1 MTKRSLRT
9 ILNPYTRPIP
19 SKEPGPS
26 PRHDTSIPVSEIWS
40 AKASMS
46 RTGKSSAGS
55 NRSSSGHKTWPG
67 HYQESVLNLTSI
79 DFVFWHQP
87 EQSSSYVLPPA
98 SCPTISKAFGGA
110 SAGVRV
116 GLTLAVLT
124 AVVLTGPSCGGPK
137 PQVTAASPPTPVGV
151 VKAIQ
156 MDVPVH
162 AEWVATLEGYVNAQ
176 IQPQVT
182 GYLISQNY
190 KEGSYVH
197 KGDVLFEIDPRPFQ
211 AALDQAKG
219 QLAQARAQLYLAD
232 VNVKRDTPLVKE
244 QAIAQS
250 QLDTETAAQM
260 QAQAAIQ
267 AAEAA
272 VEQARLNLEFT
283 NVRSL
288 VDGIAGIATSQ
299 MGNLVS
305 PGTVLT
311 TVSKV
316 DPIRVY
322 LPISEQEYLQ
332 FTSKRLKKSSSS
344 DLLRASDSPA
354 LDLILSD
361 GSAYPHKGQVIFTD
375 RQVDPQTGTIRV
387 VAAFPNPGNVLRPGQ
402 FGRVRALLNVRRG
415 AVLVPQRCVTELQ
428 GTYEVA
434 VVAAQNSISIRKV
447 KVGDRVGSW
456 WVIDEGLAPGEEVVS
471 NGTSKVRD
479 GMPVTPTVE
488 NPDPEGTR

>member
-1 MTKRSLRT
+1 M
-9 ILNPYTRPIP
+9 
-19 SKEPGPS
+19 
-26 PRHDTSIPVSEIWS
+26 
-40 AKASMS
+40 
-46 RTGKSSAGS
+46 
-55 NRSSSGHKTWPG
+55 
-67 HYQESVLNLTSI
+67 SI
-79 DFVFWHQP
+79 DFVFWRQP
-87 EQSSSYVLPPA
+87 EQSRSRVLPPA
-98 SCPTISKAFGGA
+98 SCPAISKDFGGA

-116 GLTLAVLT
+116 GLILAALT

-137 PQVTAASPPTPVGV
+137 PQLAAASPPTPVGV

-176 IQPQVT
+176 IQPQVS

-197 KGDVLFEIDPRPFQ
+197 KGDVLFGIDPRPFQ

-244 QAIAQS
+244 RAIAQS

-272 VEQARLNLEFT
+272 VEQAQLNLGFT
-283 NVRSL
+283 SVRSL
-288 VDGIAGIATSQ
+288 VDGIAGIASTQ
-299 MGNLVS
+299 MGNLVG
-305 PGTVLT
+305 PATVLT
-311 TVSKV
+311 TVSQL
-316 DPIRVY
+316 DPIKVY
-322 LPISEQEYLQ
+322 FPISEQEYLQ
-332 FTSKRLKKSSSS
+332 FTSKLLNKTSTS
-344 DLLRASDSPA
+344 DLLRASDSRV
-354 LDLILSD
+354 LDLILAD
-361 GSAYPHKGQVIFTD
+361 GSTYPHKGQVIFTD

-387 VAAFPNPGNVLRPGQ
+387 VGAFPNPGNILRPGQ
-402 FGRVRALLNVRRG
+402 FGRVRALVGLRRG

-434 VVAAQNSISIRKV
+434 AVTAQNSISIRKV
-447 KVGDRVGSW
+447 KVGERVALL
-456 WVIDEGLAPGEEVVS
+456 WVINEGLAPGETVVAE
-471 NGTSKVRD
+471 GTSKVRE
-479 GMPVTPTVE
+479 GMTVAPTLE
-488 NPDPEGTR
+488 TSAPEGSR

>member
-1 MTKRSLRT
+1 M
-9 ILNPYTRPIP
+9 
-19 SKEPGPS
+19 
-26 PRHDTSIPVSEIWS
+26 
-40 AKASMS
+40 
-46 RTGKSSAGS
+46 
-55 NRSSSGHKTWPG
+55 
-67 HYQESVLNLTSI
+67 SI
-79 DFVFWHQP
+79 DFVFWRQP
-87 EQSSSYVLPPA
+87 EESSSRVLPPA
-98 SCPTISKAFGGA
+98 SCPAGSQAFGRL

-116 GLTLAVLT
+116 GLILAALA

-137 PQVTAASPPTPVGV
+137 PQSAASGPPMSVGV

-156 MDVPVH
+156 MDVPIH

-176 IQPQVT
+176 IQPQVS

-190 KEGSYVH
+190 QEGSHVH

-244 QAIAQS
+244 RAIAQS

-272 VEQARLNLEFT
+272 VEQAQLNLGFT
-283 NVRSL
+283 SVRSL
-288 VDGIAGIATSQ
+288 VDGIAGIATTQ

-305 PGTVLT
+305 PATVLT
-311 TVSKV
+311 TVSQV
-316 DPIRVY
+316 DPIKVNF
-322 LPISEQEYLQ
+322 PISEQEYLQ
-332 FTSKRLKKSSSS
+332 FTSNLLKTKSSAR
-344 DLLRASDSPA
+344 DLLRSSGSRA

-361 GSAYPHKGQVIFTD
+361 GSTYPRKGQVIFTD

-387 VAAFPNPGNVLRPGQ
+387 VGAFPNPGNILRPGQ
-402 FGRVRALLNVRRG
+402 FGRVRALVGLRQG

-434 VVAAQNSISIRKV
+434 VVAAQNSISLRKV
-447 KVGDRVGSW
+447 KVGDRVGSL
-456 WVIDEGLAPGEEVVS
+456 WVINEGLAPGDEVVS
-471 NGTSKVRD
+471 GGTSKVRD
-479 GMPVTPTVE
+479 GMPVKPTVE
-488 NPDPEGTR
+488 TLQPEGNR